1 MQELGLPIL
10 SAFLVGLLGGVHC
23 VGMCGGIVGS
33 LTFGLPEDR
42 RGRVGAMMPFQLAY
56 NLGRIASY
64 VIAGAIM
71 GGMGMLLAQLMPV
84 QIAQRLLLA
93 LAGIFMILLGFY
105 LSGWWMILTRVER
118 LGNRLWQR
126 IEPLG
131 RTLLPVRSPAQA
143 LVIGALWGWLPCG
156 LVYSMLITSVSS
168 GSALNGALLMF
179 AFALGTLPNLLV
191 MGMLA
196 GAAARLARSP
206 LARGIAG
213 VSVILFGVYSLWQ
226 AI

>member
-33 LTFGLPEDR
+33 LTFGLPEER

-64 VIAGAIM
+64 VVAGAIM
-71 GGMGMLLAQLMPV
+71 GGMGMLLAQLMPIQV
-84 QIAQRLLLA
+84 AQRLLLA

-105 LSGWWMILTRVER
+105 LSGWWMFLNRVEQ
-118 LGNRLWQR
+118 LGSRLWQR

-131 RTLLPVRSPAQA
+131 RTFLPVRSPTQA
-143 LVIGALWGWLPCG
+143 IIIGAIWGWIPCG
-156 LVYSMLITSVSS
+156 LVYSMLINSVSS
-168 GSALNGALLMF
+168 GSALNGAILMF
-179 AFALGTLPNLLV
+179 AFALGTLPNLLA

-196 GAAARLARSP
+196 GLAARLARSP
-206 LARGIAG
+206 VARGIAG
-213 VSVILFGVYSLWQ
+213 VSVILFGVYNLWQ
-226 AI
+226 AF